1 MGMPDMGMGAMFI
14 CPKCPAALLFMW
26 TMLYAAG
33 FPWGANCCWGK
44 ELQRKGNVAST
55 SIQTTGR
62 TNCHSC
68 A

>member
-1 MGMPDMGMGAMFI
+1 MPDMGMGAMFI

-44 ELQRKGNVAST
+44 ELLLARFPDGHPFISED
-55 SIQTTGR
+55 
-62 TNCHSC
+62 
-68 A
+68 